1 VRVKKLRMETRL
13 TELALASRPSAS
25 AMAEAS
31 LGVALVRKLDAD
43 ALSFDLARARQRW
56 KVAAAVGL
64 MEQEAEDVVCAR

>member
-1 VRVKKLRMETRL
+1 VRVKKLRVETRL

>member
-1 VRVKKLRMETRL
+1 MRVETRL